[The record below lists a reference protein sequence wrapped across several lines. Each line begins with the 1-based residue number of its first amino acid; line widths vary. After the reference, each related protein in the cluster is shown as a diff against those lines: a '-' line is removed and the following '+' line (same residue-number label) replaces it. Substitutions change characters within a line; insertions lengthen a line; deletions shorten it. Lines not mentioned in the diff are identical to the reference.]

1 MTLDK
6 LSALAPSAAAAMA
19 PAPAAAGGADFS
31 SRLKEAIESVDA
43 AQIRADD
50 QLQAVAAGE
59 DVDLHAA
66 MISLQEADITLR
78 AMVSVRD
85 KAVDAYQQVMNMSI

>member
-19 PAPAAAGGADFS
+19 PAPAAASGADFS

-43 AQIRADD
+43 AQVRADD